1 MCVCVCVKAREGQL
15 SRYTER
21 KKGGREANRAYLAS
35 EVPHSLCDEPSE
47 HLSRGCQAP
56 AKVPE
61 AQRLLG
67 VRALDYQR
75 SALSRGLRVQR
86 ECVPDLTIVVCH
98 LLAAEQAPRRA
109 PSVNDHLSRR
119 FEGLPLRHHSCPRR
133 ARCPQFVC
141 LVRPTRSMWVVTPT
155 AQLLTTSLNRP
166 APVCGCWQTAG
177 ISQPASCHCGRW
189 NGRFSCWK
197 STSSR

>member
-1 MCVCVCVKAREGQL
+1 MCSQFVSCMCASGVCVCVCVNVCVCVCECVCACVCVKAREGQL

-56 AKVPE
+56 AKVSE

-67 VRALDYQR
+67 VRARDYQR

-98 LLAAEQAPRRA
+98 LLAVEQAPRRA

-141 LVRPTRSMWVVTPT
+141 LVRPTPVVTRWSS
-155 AQLLTTSLNRP
+155 QLFN
-166 APVCGCWQTAG
+166 C
-177 ISQPASCHCGRW
+177 
-189 NGRFSCWK
+189 
-197 STSSR
+197 